1 MRFIHPLKH
10 ITYSVVF
17 LLLIASPG
25 FSQIDSTQLDT
36 AKINSQFDSQLL
48 RLNVPDAFQKN
59 SLKLE
64 IFSDSSWQMY
74 RGSEVLGF
82 EEALELLDLSNKL
95 ADYDLHLKKE
105 AKYLKEFR
113 SRRVFALITALG
125 GLSYLAIIWDKG
137 WVYQIPGYVA
147 TTVAGFRLYESR
159 QLEILALREQY
170 YLHSLVNPSDIK
182 KRVDDYNFKLYQY
195 LSSAG
200 IQFSDS

>member
-1 MRFIHPLKH
+1 
-10 ITYSVVF
+10 
-17 LLLIASPG
+17 
-25 FSQIDSTQLDT
+25 
-36 AKINSQFDSQLL
+36 
-48 RLNVPDAFQKN
+48 
-59 SLKLE
+59 
-64 IFSDSSWQMY
+64 
-74 RGSEVLGF
+74 VLGF